1 MNNRDRSPSRGSVVS
16 DGSGNLCVIAPIDA
30 SPAGHEAAD
39 LGVKDVGGGGKMPK
53 LLFDPG
59 SVEMMEGGLLL
70 APGC

>member
-16 DGSGNLCVIAPIDA
+16 DGSGNLCVIVPRDH
-30 SPAGHEAAD
+30 SLAGHEATD
-39 LGVKDVGGGGKMPK
+39 LGIKGVGGRGKVPK

-70 APGC
+70 AYVY